1 MQSTDAVAQPEHSS
15 RKSVRL
21 HYLDWLRVLAILGVF
36 LFHAVHPF
44 DATDWHIKNAEQSLV
59 VTLVFVVFLYP
70 WGMPLFFLLSG
81 AGSRFALRR
90 RTGRQY
96 ASERFQR
103 LLLPFLI
110 GFILLSPIQL
120 YFEWR
125 HKADTGLFDGS
136 LLEFAASREVGFNP
150 QVFGWAGYHLWFLGF
165 LFAYSLIALPLFLW
179 FKQDAGRRFIARL
192 GKLSERRGSL
202 FLFLIPLVLVQV
214 VLRPVY
220 PAEHHW
226 ADFVYTLVFF
236 VSGYIL
242 YADQRFMHA
251 IRRDWP
257 LMLAAGILSTLF
269 FFATAAAGVALEW
282 MSTPGTPQ
290 FYLGWSVFCVNS
302 WCWTM
307 IVLYVGMRFLDFSNK
322 WLQYGQEAVM
332 PFYVLHYPVLLII
345 AFYVVQWQAGVTV
358 KMLAVSLGSFVVTL
372 GIYELLIRQV
382 TPLRAMFGMKAVT
395 KPRTAQPQGAAPS
408 QPQDGSPVSIH
419 GHRPDE
425 RGRKKHA
432 KGSSP

>member
-1 MQSTDAVAQPEHSS
+1 
-15 RKSVRL
+15 
-21 HYLDWLRVLAILGVF
+21 
-36 LFHAVHPF
+36 
-44 DATDWHIKNAEQSLV
+44 
-59 VTLVFVVFLYP
+59 
-70 WGMPLFFLLSG
+70 MPLFFLLSG

-165 LFAYSLIALPLFLW
+165 LFAYSLVALPLFLW
-179 FKQDAGRRFIARL
+179 FKQDAGQRFIARL
-192 GKLSERRGSL
+192 GKLSERRGRL
-202 FLFLIPLVLVQV
+202 FLFLIPLVLVQL

-226 ADFVYTLVFF
+226 ADFGYTLVFF

-242 YADQRFMHA
+242 YADQRFMQA

-257 LMLAAGILSTLF
+257 LMLTAGVLSTLF

-282 MSTPGTPQ
+282 MSTPGTLQ

-307 IVLYVGMRFLDFSNK
+307 FVLYAGIHFLDFSNK
-322 WLQYGQEAVM
+322 WLQYGQEMIM
-332 PFYVLHYPVLLII
+332 PFFLFHQPVIIII
-345 AFYVVQWQAGVTV
+345 AYYVVQWD
-358 KMLAVSLGSFVVTL
+358 VSLLLKLLIVVLSSFVVAL
-372 GIYELLIRQV
+372 GLYELFIRRV
-382 TPLRAMFGMKAVT
+382 SAVRVLFGMKSKEKQPAASA
-395 KPRTAQPQGAAPS
+395 PRP
-408 QPQDGSPVSIH
+408 
-419 GHRPDE
+419 E
-425 RGRKKHA
+425 
-432 KGSSP
+432 

>member
-1 MQSTDAVAQPEHSS
+1 MQSTDAATQPERSS
-15 RKSVRL
+15 AKSVRL

-96 ASERFQR
+96 AGERFKR

-110 GFILLSPIQL
+110 GSILLSPIQL
-120 YFEWR
+120 YFEWS
-125 HKADTGLFDGS
+125 HKTRTGLFEGS

-150 QVFGWAGYHLWFLGF
+150 QAFGWAGYHLWFLGF

-179 FKQDAGRRFIARL
+179 FKQDAGRRFIAWL

-202 FLFLIPLVLVQV
+202 FLFLIPLVLVQI

-242 YADQRFMHA
+242 YADQRFMQA

-257 LMLAAGILSTLF
+257 LMLIAGILSTLF

-282 MSTPGTPQ
+282 MSTPSTPQ
-290 FYLGWSVFCVNS
+290 FYLGWGVFGVNS

-307 IVLYVGMRFLDFSNK
+307 FVLYVGKRFLDFSNR
-322 WLQYGQEAVM
+322 WLQYGQEMIM
-332 PFYVLHYPVLLII
+332 PFFLFHQPVIIVIAYYIVQWDTSAKLGAGAGILVKLLI
-345 AFYVVQWQAGVTV
+345 VVLSSFV
-358 KMLAVSLGSFVVTL
+358 VSLGLYEVFVRRISAVRVL
-372 GIYELLIRQV
+372 
-382 TPLRAMFGMKAVT
+382 FGMKC
-395 KPRTAQPQGAAPS
+395 RRREMPQIEA
-408 QPQDGSPVSIH
+408 
-419 GHRPDE
+419 E
-425 RGRKKHA
+425 
-432 KGSSP
+432 